1 MQVRHGALR
10 EYLNG
15 ALWALP
21 TISVVIVLAVG
32 ALLSTV
38 ELDRG
43 SLLGWLSYRGNADA
57 ARQILTVV
65 SGTMITVIALVFSL
79 TIVALQISSTQF
91 SPRLLRNFLRDRPI
105 QVVLSVF
112 VSTFAYSTAGL
123 FAVGVERNGREFVP
137 GVAVSGALLLGFAS
151 LGMLVFYIHHVA
163 HSIQVDTIMEK
174 VQLQTLAVAACM
186 HPDLLAGPE
195 SVDAATPPADT
206 PPDAFVTA
214 HRPGY
219 VQTVDIPE
227 VTALAE
233 RYGCSIRVPF
243 RAGQHVNRGTLVA
256 AVWQRTPA
264 GQPRSPALAEAL
276 QGAVRIGFERTL
288 EQDVRFGI
296 RQLVDIACKALSP
309 AINDPYTAVQATDR
323 LSVVLVDLAHR
334 ETGDRLV
341 YDDEGSLLVAATLPA
356 FDTYLD
362 LACGQIRRY
371 GCAEPI
377 VAASLVRLLTDTGNA
392 TVSARRRRQVARQV
406 RILSEDVERAPR
418 LPVDFATVRTVAAE
432 AAECFEQGCA
442 TPGPADRPRSAAWD
456 FSSWA
461 STAPPG
467 GHRSWSSPEGLGA
480 AVPADGRRSAR
491 R

>member
-1 MQVRHGALR
+1 
-10 EYLNG
+10 
-15 ALWALP
+15 
-21 TISVVIVLAVG
+21 
-32 ALLSTV
+32 
-38 ELDRG
+38 
-43 SLLGWLSYRGNADA
+43 
-57 ARQILTVV
+57 
-65 SGTMITVIALVFSL
+65 MITVIALVFSL

-123 FAVGVERNGREFVP
+123 FTIGVERNGREFVP
-137 GVAVSGALLLGFAS
+137 GVAVAGALLLGFAS

-276 QGAVRIGFERTL
+276 RGAIRTGFERTL

-341 YDDEGSLLVAATLPA
+341 YDDEGRLLVAATLPA

-362 LACGQIRRY
+362 LACGQNPALRVRRADRGRVARPPPHRHRQRDGQRDAPTPGGAAGTDPLRGPGTGAPAAGGPRHGPHGRCRGGRVLRAGLRDARPGRPAQIRGLGLLVLGVY
-371 GCAEPI
+371 GTLRPAAAVVV
-377 VAASLVRLLTDTGNA
+377 VAGRPGRGFPSGRQ
-392 TVSARRRRQVARQV
+392 TVSPTVTGRRDRALARPVPPAADPRCPPRGTASRPGRPSSCAPRWRSRCRRR
-406 RILSEDVERAPR
+406 
-418 LPVDFATVRTVAAE
+418 
-432 AAECFEQGCA
+432 
-442 TPGPADRPRSAAWD
+442 
-456 FSSWA
+456 
-461 STAPPG
+461 
-467 GHRSWSSPEGLGA
+467 
-480 AVPADGRRSAR
+480 
-491 R
+491 

>member
-1 MQVRHGALR
+1 
-10 EYLNG
+10 
-15 ALWALP
+15 
-21 TISVVIVLAVG
+21 
-32 ALLSTV
+32 
-38 ELDRG
+38 
-43 SLLGWLSYRGNADA
+43 
-57 ARQILTVV
+57 
-65 SGTMITVIALVFSL
+65 
-79 TIVALQISSTQF
+79 
-91 SPRLLRNFLRDRPI
+91 
-105 QVVLSVF
+105 
-112 VSTFAYSTAGL
+112 
-123 FAVGVERNGREFVP
+123 
-137 GVAVSGALLLGFAS
+137 
-151 LGMLVFYIHHVA
+151 VFYIHHVA

-341 YDDEGSLLVAATLPA
+341 YDEEGSLLVAATLPA

-480 AVPADGRRSAR
+480 AGPSGR
-491 R
+491 

>member
-1 MQVRHGALR
+1 
-10 EYLNG
+10 
-15 ALWALP
+15 
-21 TISVVIVLAVG
+21 
-32 ALLSTV
+32 
-38 ELDRG
+38 
-43 SLLGWLSYRGNADA
+43 
-57 ARQILTVV
+57 
-65 SGTMITVIALVFSL
+65 
-79 TIVALQISSTQF
+79 
-91 SPRLLRNFLRDRPI
+91 
-105 QVVLSVF
+105 
-112 VSTFAYSTAGL
+112 
-123 FAVGVERNGREFVP
+123 
-137 GVAVSGALLLGFAS
+137 
-151 LGMLVFYIHHVA
+151 MLVFYIHHVA

-276 QGAVRIGFERTL
+276 RGAIRTGFERTL

-323 LSVVLVDLAHR
+323 LSCRPGRPRPPRDRRPPGLRRRGQAARCGHAARVRHLPGPRVRPDPPLRVRRADRCRVARPPPHRHRQRDGQRPAPAPGGAAGADPLRGPGTGAPAAGGSRHGPHGRCRGGRVLRAGLRDTRPGRPAQIRGL
-334 ETGDRLV
+334 G
-341 YDDEGSLLVAATLPA
+341 LLVL
-356 FDTYLD
+356 
-362 LACGQIRRY
+362 GVY
-371 GCAEPI
+371 GTPGRAPVVV
-377 VAASLVRLLTDTGNA
+377 VAGRPGRGCPSGRW
-392 TVSARRRRQVARQV
+392 TVSPTVTGRRDRALPRPAPLAAAPRCPPRGTASRPGRPSSCAPRWRSRCRRR
-406 RILSEDVERAPR
+406 
-418 LPVDFATVRTVAAE
+418 
-432 AAECFEQGCA
+432 
-442 TPGPADRPRSAAWD
+442 
-456 FSSWA
+456 
-461 STAPPG
+461 
-467 GHRSWSSPEGLGA
+467 
-480 AVPADGRRSAR
+480 
-491 R
+491 